1 MVETQVKLL
10 TTSDIADFINE
21 YSGLDIRDGKV
32 GDAPFYKYCYYYLS
46 TKYIPLIPYSQLA
59 NEINQKHSSVVAGL
73 KTLQDLTDIYKK
85 YRIPLY
91 KIDNE

>member
-10 TTSDIADFINE
+10 TTEDIADFINE

-46 TKYIPLIPYSQLA
+46 TKY
-59 NEINQKHSSVVAGL
+59 
-73 KTLQDLTDIYKK
+73 
-85 YRIPLY
+85 
-91 KIDNE
+91 